1 MKRTF
6 IVKPW
11 IPLTI
16 LACTIVTMSA
26 FKSTADMAVIP
37 AILFAV
43 YLIIFLAVKSQEWIV
58 ENIVDRHRYHIS
70 DPDKDCGCYRL
81 DRKTGSV
88 QYIEPKTGAM
98 SAKQEREIADDEE
111 RMYRENSL

>member
-1 MKRTF
+1 MNKLF
-6 IVKPW
+6 KIW
-11 IPLTI
+11 I
-16 LACTIVTMSA
+16 
-26 FKSTADMAVIP
+26 AVIGSIGIGL
-37 AILFAV
+37 AIATKASLSEIAGCIGFGIAIILILYTAV
-43 YLIIFLAVKSQEWIV
+43 TLINWVI

-98 SAKQEREIADDEE
+98 SAKQEREIADNEE
-111 RMYRENSL
+111 RMYREN

>member
-1 MKRTF
+1 MKH
-6 IVKPW
+6 IYILKPW
-11 IPLTI
+11 VLLAFLALITITMVSCRTPELAAIPAVLFVACLTI
-16 LACTIVTMSA
+16 ISA
-26 FKSTADMAVIP
+26 SKSLKWFIANIADR
-37 AILFAV
+37 
-43 YLIIFLAVKSQEWIV
+43 
-58 ENIVDRHRYHIS
+58 NRYHIS